1 MNSMP
6 DYLKPNQIDECGLYL
21 FETTGG
27 DFISREHEVTEKDG
41 ELGVYLEATRK
52 FILLK
57 NFRKDC
63 HLKQIKRNNK

>member
-1 MNSMP
+1 MSKW
-6 DYLKPNQIDECGLYL
+6 LKSTEVTDAGIYL

-27 DFISREHEVTEKDG
+27 DFISREHEIIEKDG

-63 HLKQIKRNNK
+63 HLKLIERAA